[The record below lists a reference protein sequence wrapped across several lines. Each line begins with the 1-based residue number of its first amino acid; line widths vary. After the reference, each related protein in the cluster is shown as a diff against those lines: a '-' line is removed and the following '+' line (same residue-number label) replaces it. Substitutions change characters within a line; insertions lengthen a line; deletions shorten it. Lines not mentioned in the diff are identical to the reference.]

1 MFVIFNL
8 MGVSIKLVRVRIHT
22 REAALVRVLLFLCI
36 LCSDMNHL
44 SLPKKNKR
52 MITIIQSI
60 SGTYFSSNVPD
71 VEFSIGGNRA
81 MVTMTID
88 DEQIYQEYLYPLA
101 GVITLAEL
109 DRLLTPYAKKRLKVK
124 LKMQIAEQDADNETI
139 MSTSSM
145 EADIIYSEVDIN
157 TTAQDFID
165 THYLTLL
172 EGEKVTSLHRLEYLH
187 YIGTDKAEVTAYYD
201 DGTNKSF
208 SILPVAGNDRYTT
221 LDVSAEQFAMAGKTL
236 LCYDV
241 QAGKRTFRFTI
252 DFAEPDCA
260 PVLVFDNSFGVEE
273 LIYCTGTHTIAPS
286 YKREQAYIGKTQ
298 RNYAITETRV
308 FKADTGI
315 LSFAM
320 ANWVDELFRSMSVR
334 IVTFKNGNPNVGKE
348 VIITDSKSEYDNK
361 PTSLP
366 RFSFSYQYA
375 QRNHNVL
382 NLERVGRIFDNTFD
396 NTFE

>member
-1 MFVIFNL
+1 
-8 MGVSIKLVRVRIHT
+8 
-22 REAALVRVLLFLCI
+22 
-36 LCSDMNHL
+36 
-44 SLPKKNKR
+44 
-52 MITIIQSI
+52 MITITQSI
-60 SGTYFSSNVPD
+60 SGTYLSSNVPD
-71 VEFSIGGNRA
+71 VEFSRGGNRA
-81 MVTMTID
+81 MVTMTVD
-88 DEQIYQEYLYPLA
+88 DEQVYQEYLYPLA

-124 LKMQIAEQDADNETI
+124 LKIQIAEQDADNETI
-139 MSTSSM
+139 MPTKSM

-221 LDVSAEQFAMAGKTL
+221 LDVSAAQFAMAGKTL

-252 DFAEPDCA
+252 DFDEPDCA

-315 LSFAM
+315 LSFTM
-320 ANWVDELFRSMSVR
+320 ANWVDELFRSMNVH

-382 NLERVGRIFDNTFD
+382 NMERAGRIFDNTFD

>member
-1 MFVIFNL
+1 
-8 MGVSIKLVRVRIHT
+8 
-22 REAALVRVLLFLCI
+22 
-36 LCSDMNHL
+36 
-44 SLPKKNKR
+44 

-124 LKMQIAEQDADNETI
+124 LKMQIAEQNADNETI

-187 YIGTDKAEVTAYYD
+187 YIGTDKAEVTAYY
-201 DGTNKSF
+201 N
-208 SILPVAGNDRYTT
+208 VALINLSQYCLLLATT
-221 LDVSAEQFAMAGKTL
+221 A
-236 LCYDV
+236 
-241 QAGKRTFRFTI
+241 I
-252 DFAEPDCA
+252 P
-260 PVLVFDNSFGVEE
+260 
-273 LIYCTGTHTIAPS
+273 PS
-286 YKREQAYIGKTQ
+286 MCRQ
-298 RNYAITETRV
+298 
-308 FKADTGI
+308 
-315 LSFAM
+315 S
-320 ANWVDELFRSMSVR
+320 
-334 IVTFKNGNPNVGKE
+334 
-348 VIITDSKSEYDNK
+348 
-361 PTSLP
+361 SLP
-366 RFSFSYQYA
+366 
-375 QRNHNVL
+375 
-382 NLERVGRIFDNTFD
+382 
-396 NTFE
+396 